1 MTETDPPRQNRFFVC
16 VNRRFAD
23 QKPSCAQRGSL
34 ELIAQLQQFV
44 DQRNIDVR
52 LEPKVCLN
60 LCQEGPAM
68 RVIPGGDIF
77 RMVTSDNLPTIAD
90 RLESV
95 FGLKS
100 ENGPDLSMFY
110 PGG

>member
-1 MTETDPPRQNRFFVC
+1 MTETAIPRQNRFFVC

-34 ELIAQLQQFV
+34 ELIARLQQLV

-68 RVIPGGDIF
+68 RIIPGGDIF
-77 RMVTSDNLPTIAD
+77 RMVTPENLPAIAD
-90 RLESV
+90 KLEAV

-100 ENGPDLSMFY
+100 ADGPDLSMFY